1 MHESSGKRGEG
12 KRGEEDRGRKGN
24 ALRKEGE
31 EDGYTR
37 ITPRCACACVRSGR
51 RSTRSWS
58 TTTKLCGPC
67 RCTRDRPSFP
77 PLFFSR
83 AAQPLTTITYR
94 FTFTLSSLS
103 PIIILRII
111 RNPPSLR
118 SSLLLFDR
126 YPFKGVSDR
135 RPCVLVRCP
144 NASRANQRV
153 ASFLSQAMRKIYVY
167 IFFQTNGSINVQYDG
182 GKCDNSKCDNKLERY
197 RIIFI
202 KQLPLSRIVE

>member
-126 YPFKGVSDR
+126 YPFKGCLWSSAVCARSMPECLKSESKSGKLFEASNEENICIYFFSD
-135 RPCVLVRCP
+135 
-144 NASRANQRV
+144 QW
-153 ASFLSQAMRKIYVY
+153 I
-167 IFFQTNGSINVQYDG
+167 D
-182 GKCDNSKCDNKLERY
+182 
-197 RIIFI
+197 
-202 KQLPLSRIVE
+202 